1 MLMIAAKLT
10 QCFTLTRMRHRSG
23 EIKFMQLIYHTS
35 DKTLMIK
42 VEEIKIYLHIIRTRL

>member
-10 QCFTLTRMRHRSG
+10 QCFTSTRMRHRSE
-23 EIKFMQLIYHTS
+23 EIKFMQLIYHIS

-42 VEEIKIYLHIIRTRL
+42 VEKIKIYLHIIRTRL